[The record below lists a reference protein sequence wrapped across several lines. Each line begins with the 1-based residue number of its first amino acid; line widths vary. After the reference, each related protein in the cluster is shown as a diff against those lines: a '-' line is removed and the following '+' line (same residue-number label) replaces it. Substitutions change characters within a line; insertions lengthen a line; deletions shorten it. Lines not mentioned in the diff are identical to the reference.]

1 MKQKLWM
8 NPNENKLLKHFKHTR
23 KESNR
28 SVFVR
33 RFSRFV
39 VVFIDGHNHIFFPTG
54 WDVPDF

>member
-1 MKQKLWM
+1 M
-8 NPNENKLLKHFKHTR
+8 NPNENKLLKHFKRTM
-23 KESNR
+23 KESKR